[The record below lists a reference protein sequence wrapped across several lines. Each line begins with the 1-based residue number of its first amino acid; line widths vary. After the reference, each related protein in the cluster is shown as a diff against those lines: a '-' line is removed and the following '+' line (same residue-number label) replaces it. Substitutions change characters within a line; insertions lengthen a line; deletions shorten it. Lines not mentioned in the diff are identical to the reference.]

1 MAYLLI
7 VEPDTELR
15 DRMGVL
21 FTDRGHTVECVSTT
35 DEAFKSAE
43 KRKPDVLIAGFTAG
57 AEGDAAFLEKIPHSR
72 RLARV
77 PIIIMAAGADYGKV
91 LKGYQC
97 DIFAILKKPVDLDHL
112 DVQVETVLRQ
122 TVRRQQSR
130 KREREELR
138 KQIHRLEREIKTTTD
153 DLTDAAANFVT
164 MLANPPQ
171 VRGLKVDCH
180 FAPSGGFVGGDFYD
194 FCWLDNRRLSIIVGD
209 VTGHGIQAA
218 VIQSMARKVI
228 SIGIRMRD
236 GNLREAL
243 RFANEELAG
252 ELPQGKFV
260 ATMVGV
266 LDVLSGNWSH
276 ARCGVPHPVIQ
287 RPDDTVE
294 EVVTAG
300 VALGLR
306 RSANWEDIVEV
317 YECNLEPGSRIV
329 LFSDGI
335 LETPQEDGEE
345 FDYKGIR
352 RALERIPRD
361 DPNVARSIAD
371 VARAGHLAQDDV
383 LIISV
388 ARNDVAL
395 EGEPAPAADPSE
407 SFRDEG
413 ISDDAFNALG

>member
-7 VEPDTELR
+7 VEADQDLR

-21 FTDRGHTVECVSTT
+21 FTDRGHTVECVP
-35 DEAFKSAE
+35 DGGEAFKSAE
-43 KRKPDVLIAGFTAG
+43 RRKPDVLIAGFTAG
-57 AEGDAAFLEKIPHSR
+57 AESDSAFLEKIPVNR

-77 PIIIMAAGADYGKV
+77 PIILMAEGKDYGAI
-91 LKGYQC
+91 LRGYQC
-97 DIFAILKKPVDLDHL
+97 DIFAILRKPVDLDHL
-112 DVQVETVLRQ
+112 DVQVESVVRQ
-122 TVRRQQSR
+122 TIRQQQSR
-130 KREREELR
+130 KREREQLR
-138 KQIHRLEREIKTTTD
+138 SQITRLEREIRTTTD
-153 DLTDAAANFVT
+153 DLTDAAQNFVT
-164 MLANPPQ
+164 MLASPPQ
-171 VRGLKVDCH
+171 VRGLKIDCH
-180 FAPSGGFVGGDFYD
+180 FAPSGGFIGGDFYD
-194 FCWLDNRRLSIIVGD
+194 FCWLDERRLAVIVGD

-218 VIQSMARKVI
+218 VIQSMARKVL

-266 LDVLSGNWSH
+266 LDVLSGNWTH

-287 RPDDTVE
+287 NPDNSVDE
-294 EVVTAG
+294 IITAG

-306 RSANWEDIVEV
+306 RNTNWEETVEV
-317 YECNLEPGSRIV
+317 HDRNLVPGSRIV

-345 FDYKGIR
+345 FDYKGMR

-361 DPNVARSIAD
+361 EANVARSIAN

-383 LIISV
+383 LIISI

-395 EGEPAPAADPSE
+395 EGQLVEEPAADA
-407 SFRDEG
+407 FDDEHLG
-413 ISDDAFNALG
+413 SDAFNALD